1 MDMIPEGYVIVSRH
15 LDKPGVIG
23 RASTILGKTNI
34 NIAGMQVGRINP
46 GEQAIMVLNVD
57 SEVPESVMEEIRGDA
72 RDLYRNICQDFVR
85 EDLILSFFSIPFYL
99 ELRCPRR
106 PRGAPRR
113 RINYRINHMSRMN
126 RIRRGIANR

>member
-23 RASTILGKTNI
+23 RASTILGKNNI

-57 SEVPESVMEEIRGDA
+57 SDVPASVMEEIRAMPGIFTATFA
-72 RDLYRNICQDFVR
+72 RISS
-85 EDLILSFFSIPFYL
+85 EKI
-99 ELRCPRR
+99 
-106 PRGAPRR
+106 
-113 RINYRINHMSRMN
+113 
-126 RIRRGIANR
+126 